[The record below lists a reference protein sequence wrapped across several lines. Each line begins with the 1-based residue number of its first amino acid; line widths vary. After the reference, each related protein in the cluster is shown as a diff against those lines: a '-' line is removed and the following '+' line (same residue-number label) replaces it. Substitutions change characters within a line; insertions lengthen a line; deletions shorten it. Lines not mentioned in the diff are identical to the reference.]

1 MRLARVLCSPFS
13 GFCGSLMVVM
23 SSESFFGSNFDRQS
37 CVGKRGTLFELLQR
51 HHPTRSHFR
60 NFRPQ
65 SRGGTTWNFYLEDD
79 FESLNQNGHLGFK
92 KPLKLK
98 PLKGKRKK
106 NSPFNI
112 PKATILSHEWCT
124 QTIVSFSASMFPTGS
139 WTILMRKGRGRRSQ
153 NGRSRQNSS
162 ALHPPPPVPAILIP
176 SDI

>member
-1 MRLARVLCSPFS
+1 MDRTLTGSPVWGKGEHFLNCSKDIIQLDPIS
-13 GFCGSLMVVM
+13 GISA
-23 SSESFFGSNFDRQS
+23 
-37 CVGKRGTLFELLQR
+37 
-51 HHPTRSHFR
+51 H
-60 NFRPQ
+60 